1 MRVSETEMTLE
12 NPFNIKQYPILDVDC
27 VEREEID
34 GVHNSAL
41 ETILKNKVPSGN
53 WDQKKTQ
60 SYEWDVMQVTKD
72 WRTIQS
78 GSRRKNR
85 PFGEFYSNVW
95 NHGWSEQFINYEKNE
110 ERNESN
116 HLCENREFWT
126 EKMIPLM
133 KEESSDFESSCELE
147 DRLDDVNEFASRY
160 PTSYQINQ

>member
-34 GVHNSAL
+34 GVHDSAL

-72 WRTIQS
+72 WRTIQIS
-78 GSRRKNR
+78 NP
-85 PFGEFYSNVW
+85 PFGNPAYPKSNVW
-95 NHGWSEQFINYEKNE
+95 NHEWCEQFINYEKNE
-110 ERNESN
+110 EWNESN

-133 KEESSDFESSCELE
+133 KEEDSDWESSCELD
-147 DRLDDVNEFASRY
+147 DRLDDMNEIASRY
-160 PTSYQINQ
+160 STSYQMNQ